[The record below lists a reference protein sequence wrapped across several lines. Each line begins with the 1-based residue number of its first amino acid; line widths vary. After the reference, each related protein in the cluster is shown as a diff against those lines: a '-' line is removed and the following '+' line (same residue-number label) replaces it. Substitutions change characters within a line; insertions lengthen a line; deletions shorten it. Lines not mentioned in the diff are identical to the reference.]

1 MKHAKTSRIFSLLAL
16 VLAVAMLLTLV
27 GCGGSDK
34 KPEKKPD
41 TKTTVTTAPS
51 EQNDATTP
59 TDEVETPSQSDPS
72 ATDPSES
79 DPSASDPSAS

>member
-34 KPEKKPD
+34 KPEKKPAPKVNYKKVGAAVGIAGAVGAAILILAKA
-41 TKTTVTTAPS
+41 TKKKK
-51 EQNDATTP
+51 
-59 TDEVETPSQSDPS
+59 
-72 ATDPSES
+72 
-79 DPSASDPSAS
+79 